1 MDVFCWLAIAN
12 VFKLS
17 CIITLVC
24 ILLILFFKLS
34 SKFNSYLSNVKI
46 LLIEDEQELAASIA
60 DYLKDE
66 QYLCEFAS
74 TYKDALDKVYDY
86 DYDCILLDLML
97 PGGDGMK
104 ILEELKRMDK
114 QEGVIIISAKNSI
127 EDKVKG
133 LQVGADDYLPK
144 PFHMSELSARIHS
157 VIRRK
162 NFGHTNNIVINE
174 LEIDLLA
181 REVRVNNELLPLTKK
196 ELDLLLFL
204 VSNKGRVIS
213 KNALAEHLSGD
224 MADMLDNH
232 GFVYAHVKNL
242 KKKLA
247 DAGSTDHI
255 KTIYGMGYKWES

>member
-1 MDVFCWLAIAN
+1 M
-12 VFKLS
+12 KL
-17 CIITLVC
+17 
-24 ILLILFFKLS
+24 
-34 SKFNSYLSNVKI
+34 
-46 LLIEDEQELAASIA
+46 LLIEDEQELALSIA
-60 DYLKDE
+60 EYLKGE
-66 QYLCEFAS
+66 HYLCEFAS
-74 TYKDALDKVYDY
+74 TYTEALDKIYIY

-97 PGGDGMK
+97 PGGDGLK
-104 ILEELKRMDK
+104 ILEELKRIDK

-127 EDKVKG
+127 EDKIRG
-133 LQVGADDYLPK
+133 LQIGADDYLAK
-144 PFHMSELSARIHS
+144 PFHLSELSARIHS

-162 NFGHTNNIVINE
+162 HFGHANKIVINE

-181 REVRVNNELLPLTKK
+181 KDVRVNDKLIALTKK

-224 MADMLDNH
+224 MADMLNNH
-232 GFVYAHVKNL
+232 SVVYAHVKNL

-247 DAGSTDHI
+247 DSGCADYI